1 MTTELLFLR
10 DAYLQ
15 ECDAVV
21 QEVRDNAVI
30 LDQTIFITQVVVN
43 PTTLVSLTGNW

>member
-15 ECDAVV
+15 ECNAVV
-21 QEVRDNAVI
+21 KEVRDNAVI
-30 LDQTIFITQVVVN
+30 LDQTIF
-43 PTTLVSLTGNW
+43 